1 MHAKRTSKPSANRR
15 ASKSS
20 PAGPQVRLHKAMADA
35 GVGSRRACEK
45 MIEEAMV
52 SVNGK
57 IVTDLPIFVDPQT
70 DRIEVS
76 GRPVARPGRGPRRVY
91 LMVNKPRNVIC
102 TNRDPQGRSRVVDLV
117 PHTERLFCVGRLDGD
132 STGLVLLTND
142 GELCER
148 LTHPR
153 YEIPKTYRVTVRGK
167 LEPEDV
173 AKLQRGIFLADRRKG
188 GKMRAQAERV
198 QQLKTDR
205 DRTELEI
212 TLREGKNREIRR
224 MLVRLGHP
232 VKKLRR
238 IALGPLKLKGVASGQ
253 WRALTQAEVR
263 SLRRAAG
270 AARKQIDR

>member
-1 MHAKRTSKPSANRR
+1 
-15 ASKSS
+15 
-20 PAGPQVRLHKAMADA
+20 MADA

-45 MIEEAMV
+45 LIEEGAV

-57 IVTDLPIFVDPQT
+57 IVTELPIFVDPQV

-76 GRPVARPGRGPRRVY
+76 GRPIARAGGRPRRVY

-102 TNRDPQGRSRVVDLV
+102 TNRDPQGRSRVIDLV
-117 PHTERLFCVGRLDGD
+117 PHSERLFCVGRLDGD
-132 STGLVLLTND
+132 STGLVLLSND
-142 GELCER
+142 GQLCER

-167 LEPEDV
+167 LEAEDV
-173 AKLQRGIFLADRRKG
+173 AKLERGIYLADRRKG
-188 GKMRAQAERV
+188 GGARAQAERV
-198 QQLKTDR
+198 ELLKTDR
-205 DRTELEI
+205 DRTELQI

-238 IALGPLKLKGVASGQ
+238 IALGPLRLKGVASGQ
-253 WRALTQAEVR
+253 WRALSQSEVR
-263 SLRRAAG
+263 ALRRAARAG
-270 AARKQIDR
+270 EKQVER